1 MPVVD
6 STPVPVEEVL
16 HGVTVTDPYRWL
28 EDRGSPETEE
38 WIARQQRLLAAYFS
52 SFQGLNTLRTRISH
66 FLNVEVI
73 DQVACIGDLCFYR
86 RRDRNQEQACIWVRN
101 MATAQERV
109 LVNPNKQGP
118 FVSAA
123 IHCISDSGSLLAY
136 EVKQGGEDTK
146 ALHVVD
152 VGSGR
157 TLVEHLESG
166 SARGFAFVSNNT
178 GFYYCH
184 ETAGVTEDHTI
195 RLRRFGRLMEAD
207 RVVLRMARTPR
218 SKLVL
223 MSDQFHLGAAY
234 FHDNGSDV
242 AADFYLASR
251 SQDQQWTCV
260 FANKT
265 LPCAPFLKSKRI
277 LMLTEDG
284 APNGRIVELS
294 EEGIISRII
303 VPEWEFRIQQLS
315 IAGEYVYVSYVI
327 PWKTVVRVYSLSG
340 KYLESFNTPGNGSI
354 KLFPSYGN
362 RSDRL
367 FYSCESFT
375 EPPTIFHYQP
385 ETRKSEVW
393 ARRSISLDHA
403 RYHIRRI
410 NYRSK
415 DGTEIPMTLVML
427 NDVASANERPAILT
441 SYGGFGVSMTPQF
454 SVLVEIMLEFGAVF
468 AVPNIRGGSEF
479 GKTWHEAA
487 RRGKRQV
494 AVDDFISAAEFLC
507 ARRVTSP
514 HKLAIFGGSNSGLL
528 IGAALTQRPDLFRAA
543 LCIASLLDMVRYE
556 RFGRA
561 RKWETEYGTVTEPAD
576 FHALYAYSP
585 YHHIKNALN
594 YPSTLFVAG
603 DKDDRCDPA
612 HVRKMAARLQDRVA
626 QQNPILVDYSR
637 ERGHSPVLPLSVRIE
652 ALTRRVAFLC
662 QELNIPL
669 ASGDSV

>member
-1 MPVVD
+1 MPVVG

-38 WIARQQRLLAAYFS
+38 WIACQQGLLSAYFS
-52 SFQGLNTLRTRISH
+52 SVQGLSTLRTRISH

-73 DQVACIGDLCFYR
+73 DQVARIGDLCFYR

-101 MATAQERV
+101 MPTAQERV
-109 LVNPNKQGP
+109 LVNPNEQGP
-118 FVSAA
+118 FVSAG
-123 IHCISDSGSLLAY
+123 IHCISDGGSLLAY

-146 ALHVVD
+146 AIHAVD
-152 VGSGR
+152 VASGR
-157 TLVEHLESG
+157 TLVEHLETG
-166 SARGFAFVSNNT
+166 YARGFAFASDNT

-184 ETAGVTEDHTI
+184 EPAGVTEDHTI

-223 MSDQFHLGAAY
+223 MSDQFHFGAAY
-234 FHDNGSDV
+234 FHDHGSDV

-277 LMLTEDG
+277 LVLTEDG

-294 EEGIISRII
+294 EKGVISRII
-303 VPEWEFRIQQLS
+303 VPEWEFRIQQVS
-315 IAGEYVYVSYVI
+315 IAGENVYVSYVI
-327 PWKTVVRVYSLSG
+327 PGKTVVRVYSLSG
-340 KYLESFNTPGNGSI
+340 KYLESLNIPVNGSI

-362 RSDRL
+362 RSDTL

-375 EPPTIFHYQP
+375 EPPTIFNYQP

-393 ARRSISLDHA
+393 SRRSISLDHA
-403 RYHIRRI
+403 RYRIRHN
-410 NYRSK
+410 NYLSK

-427 NDVASANERPAILT
+427 NDVGSANERPVILT

-479 GKTWHEAA
+479 GNTWHEAA

-507 ARRVTSP
+507 AQRVTTP

-528 IGAALTQRPDLFRAA
+528 VGAALTQRPDLFRAA
-543 LCIASLLDMVRYE
+543 LCIAPLLDMVRYE
-556 RFGRA
+556 QFGRA

-585 YHHIKNALN
+585 YHHIENALN

-637 ERGHSPVLPLSVRIE
+637 ERGHSPVLPLSVRIK

-669 ASGDSV
+669 ASGESV